1 MEGNTRMRH
10 TPNLH
15 NDGQYVSEKVSQAL
29 AKKHDIPDADDFHY
43 YVNSL
48 AHSYFQIKNSYE
60 NRVTQRQA
68 VQKLNSISQTAKKLK
83 RLLEE
88 LDPITDRAMW
98 QAHWEVV
105 RTDRAMR
112 EGLSVGQ
119 TMIKKIHGNPKSHY
133 RETEHSY
140 IVDLIDDTTMLTS
153 MDIISNYA
161 EYGKTRLPPK
171 QEGPIERLSV
181 DHLIANFH
189 TLWHDDLGRK
199 FTCDFHNGECIT
211 PAYFFCEDT
220 ALAID
225 PEITK
230 SQIKTYMRRTIT
242 AERRRLQYPRY
253 KISLDIGSSS

>member
-1 MEGNTRMRH
+1 MR
-10 TPNLH
+10 LH
-15 NDGQYVSEKVSQAL
+15 SAPYTGEKYVSEKVTHAL
-29 AKKHDIPDADDFHY
+29 AKKHELPDADDFHY

-48 AHSYFQIKNSYE
+48 AHSYFQMKDSCE
-60 NRVTQRQA
+60 NLVTQTKA

-98 QAHWEVV
+98 RAHWEVV

-112 EGLSVGQ
+112 RDMSVGQ

-133 RETEHSY
+133 RETEQSY
-140 IVDLIDDTTMLTS
+140 IVDFIDDTTMLTS

-161 EYGKTRLPPK
+161 EHGKTQLPAK
-171 QEGPIERLSV
+171 QEGPIERISV
-181 DHLIANFH
+181 DHLIANFRIF
-189 TLWHDDLGRK
+189 WHEDLGRK

-211 PAYFFCEDT
+211 PAYLFCEDT

-225 PEITK
+225 PEIKK
-230 SQIKTYMRRTIT
+230 SQIRTYMRRRIT
-242 AERRRLQYPRY
+242 VERERLRNPRY
-253 KISLDIGSSS
+253 KIVLDLGSAY

>member
-29 AKKHDIPDADDFHY
+29 AKEHEIPDADDFHY

-48 AHSYFQIKNSYE
+48 AHSYFQTKDDYE
-60 NRVTQRQA
+60 NRVTRTQA
-68 VQKLNSISQTAKKLK
+68 TQKLNSIGQTAKKLK

-98 QAHWEVV
+98 RASGEVSL
-105 RTDRAMR
+105 TDLT
-112 EGLSVGQ
+112 EPEDIPIG
-119 TMIKKIHGNPKSHY
+119 TKITKEIHGNPKSYY
-133 RETEHSY
+133 RETEQNY
-140 IVDLIDDTTMLTS
+140 ITDHIQESVIRTSLDLIST
-153 MDIISNYA
+153 YA
-161 EYGKTRLPPK
+161 EYGKTQLPRK
-171 QEGPIERLSV
+171 KEGPIKRKSV
-181 DHLIANFH
+181 HNLIANFYI
-189 TLWHDDLGRK
+189 LWHDDLGRK
-199 FTCDFHNGECIT
+199 FTCDFHDGECIT

-242 AERRRLQYPRY
+242 AERKRLQYPRY
-253 KISLDIGSSS
+253 KIGLDIGSSS